1 MRIPQFLY
9 LLFQLTR
16 CAFLAQEKNSALGIV
31 WHLLNPLA
39 MAAVLY
45 VVFAGSSTAAGTPSF
60 GLFVLI
66 GLIQFNFFANAT
78 AKTAFTLLTG
88 RHLLLNT
95 TVPAEMLVLQAL
107 AMEAATFA
115 CELVLVMGWIALVGS
130 GLTLGALSY
139 VFVGLGLLLLTLGVA
154 FVLASFVILFTDLS
168 YIWGLATRML
178 FFLTPVFYAPSTLTH
193 PFAVLIQLNPLA
205 QLVTLGRRCLLEGQ
219 GLSLFEIAVV
229 LVVPALIAAAGWW
242 IFQRARP
249 LLSDYV

>member
-1 MRIPQFLY
+1 VQVPQFPY

-16 CAFLAQEKNSALGIV
+16 CAFLAQEKNSALGIL

-45 VVFAGSSTAAGTPSF
+45 VVFSGSSTAAGTPSF
-60 GLFVLI
+60 GLFVLT

-115 CELVLVMGWIALVGS
+115 CELVLVLAWISVAGH
-130 GLTLGALSY
+130 GITLGTLSY
-139 VFVGLGLLLLTLGVA
+139 AFVALGLLLLTLGVA
-154 FVLASFVILFTDLS
+154 FVLASVVILFTDLN
-168 YIWGLATRML
+168 YIWSLATRML
-178 FFLTPVFYAPSTLTH
+178 FFLTPIFYAPATLTH
-193 PFAVLIQLNPLA
+193 PLAILLSFNPLA

-229 LVVPALIAAAGWW
+229 LVVPGLIAYAGWSV
-242 IFQRARP
+242 FERAKP
-249 LLSDYV
+249 LLPDYV